1 MNDTN
6 YKLRA
11 WMGANRVS
19 GVKMAE
25 MIGMPY
31 ATFKY
36 KLSDKSEWTLSEII
50 AIMAATGCEF
60 NEIFFYRKLNHNGLL
75 VDEEA

>member
-1 MNDTN
+1 MQDTN

-19 GVKMAE
+19 GVAMAE

-31 ATFKY
+31 NTFKTKFKGETDW
-36 KLSDKSEWTLSEII
+36 KLSEVI
-50 AIMAATGCEF
+50 AILRATGCKF
-60 NEIFFYRKLNHNGLL
+60 DEIF
-75 VDEEA
+75 